1 MFTKSILAALILATA
16 SVALAAKV
24 NAGPAKPADHQ
35 FPAEQSWMD
44 RASQVTD
51 GGSQ

>member
-1 MFTKSILAALILATA
+1 MFTKSLLAALIIATA
-16 SVALAAKV
+16 SIAATA
-24 NAGPAKPADHQ
+24 NAAPNKPVDHQ
-35 FPAEQSWMD
+35 SQAEQSWMD